1 MMKVAGFSVLLTV
14 MPLFPQP
21 QRSGG
26 NAPGCKPISDSVALQ
41 FEIEDSDSLKSDG
54 KGPYRHNTD
63 CIWAGI
69 FIAGDA
75 MLGSLRP
82 GPPGVLSLP
91 WDTECRGAKRT
102 LHVNLDRPAPGSGAK
117 PLGIIRATLI
127 KLKIF
132 YSFEGNSFH
141 GLLDMP
147 VGITARSPWT
157 QISVD
162 NVDLLFGSDPVDACG
177 FRLDAPKTTSAK
189 LTRRSDLEWVLD
201 LPDGSIGQLNAFETF
216 EQNFD
221 KGTGGSRGQRTGGGL
236 YQFSARIRITAIGPV
251 IPLLNK
257 R

>member
-21 QRSGG
+21 QPSGG

-69 FIAGDA
+69 FAAGDA

-91 WDTECRGAKRT
+91 WDFACRGAKRT
-102 LHVNLDRPAPGSGAK
+102 LHVNLDRPTPGSGAK

-147 VGITARSPWT
+147 VGITAKSSWT

-177 FRLDAPKTTSAK
+177 SRLDAPKTTSAT
-189 LTRRSDLEWVLD
+189 LTRLPTWNGYSICLTEASGSLMHLRRSSRILRRAPEAVVDRERAAVSINSTRVF
-201 LPDGSIGQLNAFETF
+201 GSQL
-216 EQNFD
+216 
-221 KGTGGSRGQRTGGGL
+221 SVR
-236 YQFSARIRITAIGPV
+236 
-251 IPLLNK
+251 
-257 R
+257 